1 MSAHAAAGP
10 AQLRLGEAEAVDV
23 AFRPIQYLGNKW
35 RALEG
40 IEDAIE
46 ELSPGEGPVLDL
58 FTGSGVVAAKL
69 GRKRPVIAADIQ
81 EYSRVLVSAM
91 LTPRHIPDSIV
102 NRLREDIWEKSS
114 LLLEDVGALIEYEE
128 IALQEAFEGEGTHL
142 AEVLEQGSL
151 MALNASCVP
160 NDSLATLLRATA
172 DEISSSVDN
181 VLTRYYAGVY
191 FAYRQSVELDAISSC
206 VRSLP
211 EDFRVTALAALLST
225 ASQLASTVGNQFAQ
239 PVRPRNK
246 DGQVKHS
253 ALRAVARTRQLSAI
267 KTFTQ
272 WLKRYQ
278 ELPPAK
284 FEHQALRGDY
294 REVLDQTTSRVSAI
308 YADPPYTRDH
318 YSRFYHLLET
328 ISLGDDPQLSQVSI
342 GSELRA
348 SRGLYR
354 AERHQSPFCIKSEV
368 HQAFRDL
375 VQGAAKHDVP
385 LIISYSP
392 YTNGSAARPQTRLM
406 RISEIESIVAE
417 HFSEVGVKSLGRIA
431 HSKLNA
437 HHLNIEVDPEAEL
450 LIIGRP

>member
-1 MSAHAAAGP
+1 MLNS
-10 AQLRLGEAEAVDV
+10 QLRLVETEATEA

-35 RALEG
+35 RALAG
-40 IEDAIE
+40 IEYEIE

-58 FTGSGVVAAKL
+58 FTGSGVIAAKL

-81 EYSRVLVSAM
+81 EYSRVLASAM
-91 LTPRHIPDSIV
+91 LTPRRIPDSIV
-102 NRLREDIWEKSS
+102 SHLRADIWEKSS
-114 LLLEDVGALIEYEE
+114 LLLSEIGPLIEYEE
-128 IALQEAFEGEGTHL
+128 LAIQEALADEGTRL
-142 AEVLEQGSL
+142 AEVLEHGSI
-151 MALNASCVP
+151 MALDASSVR
-160 NDSLATLLRATA
+160 NESLTTLLRATA
-172 DEISSSVDN
+172 DRISGSLDN

-191 FAYRQSVELDAISSC
+191 FAYRQSAELDAIASC

-211 EDFRVTALAALLST
+211 NDVRITGLAAVLST
-225 ASQLASTVGNQFAQ
+225 ASQLVSTVGNQFAQ
-239 PVRPRNK
+239 PIRPRSK
-246 DGQVKHS
+246 DGHVKHS
-253 ALRAVARTRQLSAI
+253 ALRAVARTRQLSTI
-267 KTFTQ
+267 ETFMA

-278 ELPPAK
+278 ELPPAEY
-284 FEHQALRGDY
+284 EHQALRGDY
-294 REVLDQTTSRVSAI
+294 REILDQTTSRVSAI

-318 YSRFYHLLET
+318 YSRFYHVLET
-328 ISLGDDPQLSQVSI
+328 ISLGDEPQLSQVSI

-375 VQGAAKHDVP
+375 AQGAAKHDVP

-406 RISEIESIVAE
+406 TIAEIESIVAE
-417 HFSEVGVKSLGRIA
+417 HFSEVDVKSLGRIT

-437 HHLNIEVDPEAEL
+437 QRLNIEVDPEAEL

>member
-1 MSAHAAAGP
+1 MLN
-10 AQLRLGEAEAVDV
+10 AQLRLVETEGVEV

-40 IEDAIE
+40 IEYAIE
-46 ELSPGEGPVLDL
+46 ELSPGEGPLLDL

-81 EYSRVLVSAM
+81 EYSRVLASAM
-91 LTPRHIPDSIV
+91 LTPRQIPDSIV

-114 LLLEDVGALIEYEE
+114 LLFSEVGPLIEYEE
-128 IALQEAFEGEGTHL
+128 LALQKAFVGEGTHL
-142 AEVLEQGSL
+142 AEVLEHGSL
-151 MALNASCVP
+151 MALDASGVP
-160 NDSLATLLRATA
+160 NDSLAPLLLATA
-172 DEISSSVDN
+172 DRISSSVDN

-191 FAYRQSVELDAISSC
+191 FAYRQSVELDAIASC
-206 VRSLP
+206 VRALP
-211 EDFRVTALAALLST
+211 NEFRVTGLAAVLST
-225 ASQLASTVGNQFAQ
+225 ASQLVSTVGNQFAQ
-239 PVRPRNK
+239 PIRPRSK
-246 DGQVKHS
+246 DGHVKHS
-253 ALRAVARTRQLSAI
+253 ALRAVARTRQLSTI

-284 FEHQALRGDY
+284 YEHQALRGDY
-294 REVLDQTTSRVSAI
+294 REILDLTTSRVSAI

-318 YSRFYHLLET
+318 YSRFYHVLET

-342 GSELRA
+342 GSEPRA

-406 RISEIESIVAE
+406 TIAEIESIVAE
-417 HFSEVGVKSLGRIA
+417 HFTQVKVKSLGRIA

-437 HHLNIEVDPEAEL
+437 QRLNIEVDPEAEL
-450 LIIGRP
+450 LIIGCP